1 MSAEKRIITIK
12 WQAKNA
18 QGVVDAKGRTD
29 WEILICYPKPNEE
42 YYGTG
47 IYLFCCPIR
56 KDGTKDKGAAFMWD
70 MRYACETDADKL
82 VDLLVRDYFAR
93 DGRKIAKKTVKY
105 YVA

>member
-1 MSAEKRIITIK
+1 MSAEKRMITIK

-18 QGVVDAKGRTD
+18 QGVVDAKGKTD
-29 WEILICYPKPNEE
+29 WEILILYPKPDEN

-47 IYLFCCPIR
+47 IYLYCYPLL
-56 KDGTKDKGAAFMWD
+56 KGGERDEGAMFVWD
-70 MRYACETDADKL
+70 MRYACETDPDKL

-93 DGRKIAKKTVKY
+93 YGGRIAKKSVKY